1 MFDDPRT
8 LISLGT
14 TVATLAGAFAVVRFE
29 VKNITSIL
37 RDLES
42 RLRDMDKVADN
53 QEVAIQNLIQ
63 RADVTADMLAP
74 SEREMRAREIATV
87 KSELSTAIRDL
98 EVLKKMHNG
107 EHK

>member
-42 RLRDMDKVADN
+42 RLRDMDKISDS
-53 QEVAIQNLIQ
+53 QEVAIQNLTQ
-63 RADVTADMLAP
+63 RADVTSSMLAP
-74 SEREMRAREIATV
+74 KEREQRAREVATI
-87 KSELSTAIRDL
+87 KSELATAIRDL

>member
-1 MFDDPRT
+1 MFDDPRLAISIGST
-8 LISLGT
+8 LAS
-14 TVATLAGAFAVVRFE
+14 LAGAFAVVRFQ
-29 VKNITSIL
+29 VKNITEIL
-37 RDLES
+37 QDIEK
-42 RLRDMDKVADN
+42 RLREMDKVADG
-53 QEVAIQNLIQ
+53 QEVSIQNLIQ

-98 EVLKKMHNG
+98 EVIKKMHNG

>member
-1 MFDDPRT
+1 MFDDPRLAISIGST
-8 LISLGT
+8 LAS
-14 TVATLAGAFAVVRFE
+14 LAGAFAVVRFQ
-29 VKNITSIL
+29 VKNITEIL
-37 RDLES
+37 QDIEK
-42 RLRDMDKVADN
+42 RLREMDKVADG
-53 QEVAIQNLIQ
+53 QEVSIQNLIQ
-63 RADVTADMLAP
+63 CADVTADMLAP